1 MTSGAGLDICICIC
15 PEERLFYACVFFV
28 GEEGY
33 NGEQKHNINI
43 SSTVEARTAHT
54 KTGGWDCTVCLT
66 GEATASCLIFNVS
79 MHGSMSRL
87 HTAIN
92 SAFVGMQNICTGAT
106 GTVSSDFSV
115 HTFVNETF
123 LEIKKQKT
131 ESNLSSK
138 NCLDILVWQI
148 TPSKWV

>member
-1 MTSGAGLDICICIC
+1 MRKSVFISLSHMNTVGSGRKEKTFVAIFLPFFGGEFLAFLLRSI
-15 PEERLFYACVFFV
+15 YARIK
-28 GEEGY
+28 
-33 NGEQKHNINI
+33 N
-43 SSTVEARTAHT
+43 AHT

-66 GEATASCLIFNVS
+66 GEATASCCIFNVS

-123 LEIKKQKT
+123 LEIKKKKNSQIFLKK
-131 ESNLSSK
+131 LSGYFSLT
-138 NCLDILVWQI
+138 NNTV
-148 TPSKWV
+148 